1 MNNYQPI
8 IGLEIH
14 VELAT
19 KSKMFCQCD
28 ASWQKYEPNANTCPV
43 CLGLPGALPVPNKKA
58 VEYTIKI
65 AQALGCSINKHSHFD
80 RKHYFYPDL
89 PKGYQISQYDE
100 PIGVNGSMKCRVPSP
115 ISQEFDTTEFRIHRV
130 HLEEDTGKLIHL
142 GQDSVMNF
150 NRSGVPLVEIV
161 TEADFRS
168 SDEVK
173 AFLQELHTII
183 RYLGVS
189 EADMEKGS
197 MRLEPNISVKEILN
211 SKFEILSAGEDQEQE
226 RHSEP
231 VPTLSSI
238 HDEIGNSGSS
248 DRIDPKDLPKFKV
261 EVKNINSFNFV
272 KKAVDYEV
280 KRQGEMLDK
289 GETPVQETRGWDEK
303 KNVTVAQRS
312 KEDAHDY
319 RYFPEPDIPPMEFTD
334 GLLEMIRATIP
345 ELPGEK
351 VDRYV
356 KDFGLKLSDAIQIT
370 REKETAHYFDQI
382 MSNDNNTT
390 QHSLQK
396 DCRRL
401 PAFGRKQSPQAIA
414 NLIINKKISTD
425 LPVAEFVAKAREILQ
440 PKSTDYA
447 RLDEVV
453 KQVIAANAKSVADYR
468 SGKTNALM
476 FLVGQVMKEMK
487 GKADALHVKDSIQ
500 NWLHK

>member
-28 ASWQKYEPNANTCPV
+28 AAWQGYEPNANTCPV
-43 CLGLPGALPVPNKKA
+43 CLGLPGALPVPNLTA

-65 AQALGCSINKHSHFD
+65 AQALGCTINKHSHFD

-100 PIGVNGSMKCRVPSP
+100 PIGVNGILEYRVQS
-115 ISQEFDTTEFRIHRV
+115 TESKEMGYQIKSSRIHRV

-150 NRSGVPLVEIV
+150 NRSSVPLVEIV

-173 AFLQELHTII
+173 AFLHELHTTI

-197 MRLEPNISVKEILN
+197 MRLEPNISVKAVQSTEYKVQSN
-211 SKFEILSAGEDQEQE
+211 NDKDGET
-226 RHSEP
+226 RHPEL
-231 VPTLSSI
+231 V
-238 HDEIGNSGSS
+238 SGSLG
-248 DRIDPKDLPKFKV
+248 RLDPKDLPKFKV

-280 KRQGEMLDK
+280 KRQSEMLDK
-289 GETPVQETRGWDEK
+289 GETPAQETRGWDEK
-303 KNVTVAQRS
+303 KNVTVSQRT

-319 RYFPEPDIPPMEFTD
+319 RYFPEPDVPPMEFSD
-334 GLLEMIRATIP
+334 ELLENIRTTIP

-351 VDRYV
+351 VERCV

-370 REKETAHYFDQI
+370 REKETAGYFEQI
-382 MSNDNNTT
+382 MSNDKIQMTNKN
-390 QHSLQK
+390 SNDSNPNQK
-396 DCRRL
+396 
-401 PAFGRKQSPQAIA
+401 IA
-414 NLIINKKISTD
+414 NLINNKKISTD
-425 LPVAEFVAKAREILQ
+425 LPVEEFVEKAIEMSK
-440 PKSTDYA
+440 PKETDLGK
-447 RLDEVV
+447 LDEVLKRV
-453 KQVIAANAKSVADYR
+453 VTTNEKSVADYKA
-468 SGKTNALM
+468 GKTNALM

-487 GKADALHVKDSIQ
+487 GQADAQTVK
-500 NWLHK
+500 NCLEKELL

>member
-1 MNNYQPI
+1 MQNYQPI

-58 VEYTIKI
+58 VEYAIKI
-65 AQALGCSINKHSHFD
+65 AQALGCTINKRSHFD

-100 PIGVNGSMKCRVPSP
+100 PIGIQGS
-115 ISQEFDTTEFRIHRV
+115 TEYKVQSTKTKEYATKIARIHRV

-142 GQDSVMNF
+142 GHDSILNF

-161 TEADFRS
+161 TEPDFRS

-183 RYLGVS
+183 RYLEVS

-197 MRLEPNISVKEILN
+197 MRLEPNISVKAVQSTEFRVQSYN
-211 SKFEILSAGEDQEQE
+211 DKVDEMGHA
-226 RHSEP
+226 EP
-231 VPTLSSI
+231 VEASL
-238 HDEIGNSGSS
+238 N
-248 DRIDPKDLPKFKV
+248 RIDPKDLPKFKV

-280 KRQGEMLDK
+280 KRQSEMLDK
-289 GETPVQETRGWDEK
+289 GETPAQETRGWDENR
-303 KNVTVAQRS
+303 NVTVSQRS

-319 RYFPEPDIPPMEFTD
+319 RYFPEPDVPPMEFTD
-334 GLLEMIRATIP
+334 ELLESIRTTIP
-345 ELPGEK
+345 ELPGAKAE
-351 VDRYV
+351 RYV
-356 KDFGLKLSDAIQIT
+356 KDFGLRLADAIQIT
-370 REKETAHYFDQI
+370 RERKMAGYLEQV
-382 MSNDNNTT
+382 MSNDKFQMTNEN
-390 QHSLQK
+390 SNDSSSNQK
-396 DCRRL
+396 
-401 PAFGRKQSPQAIA
+401 IA

-425 LPVAEFVAKAREILQ
+425 LSVDEFVAKAVEMSK
-440 PKSTDYA
+440 PKETD
-447 RLDEVV
+447 LTKLEEVV
-453 KQVIAANAKSVADYR
+453 KRVIAANAKSVADYKA
-468 SGKTNALM
+468 GKTNALM
-476 FLVGQVMKEMK
+476 FLVGQVMREMK
-487 GKADALHVKDSIQ
+487 GQAEAQTVRKELLETLEK
-500 NWLHK
+500 